1 MMPLSTPISY
11 FAWIEMKNNIEKMS
25 LNFFASS
32 QSATQQKPQIE
43 FFFVPQ
49 VVWFLQTS
57 S

>member
-1 MMPLSTPISY
+1 MMPLSTPIRY

-25 LNFFASS
+25 LIFFASS

>member
-32 QSATQQKPQIE
+32 QSATQQKLQIE